1 MLLTK
6 VILKNYGV
14 YRDENVF
21 DLTCEPDK
29 PIILIGGT
37 NGSGKTT
44 LFESIILCL
53 YGISGFGKRTT
64 RKSYEK
70 FLSQKIHRYLK
81 TPVSAD
87 HASII
92 VQFKFYHN
100 GRETEYYVDRSW
112 RNEEGKILEQ
122 LTIKKRNN
130 ENESFKPLDTIE
142 ESYWQ
147 SFIEGLIP
155 RGIAK
160 HFFFDGEKIVE
171 IAEYGN
177 EDVTIKSSFNSL
189 LGLDFVEQLR
199 SDLQVYVMRN
209 LKGDEKHL
217 QVEFDKISHEKV
229 DSEKKIE
236 DLDGKK
242 ILKDAEIG
250 RIHKEIEILEAK
262 VSQIGGNF
270 ALKRDELKSK
280 KEVYQLKLESAQK
293 NIQELCLTVLPFAM
307 IPKNLEIVKNQL
319 KKDEEILKN
328 KFEKE
333 ILNSNFEEITKNI
346 QSEQFWNEFNFDT
359 NTKEKLVCK
368 FLSFLES
375 KSNSSQDQSDQSMF
389 NFSILETSK
398 LYDLIEEANGSIIER
413 LEKDT
418 QEYHEISENLHKIET
433 ALINAPNDDE
443 LGPLI
448 SELNKRHS
456 EAGSIKT
463 EIDHLEQQIATS
475 RAYIMHLNVK
485 LREIVGMRYKN
496 DKARLDANLTEKI
509 QNVLDEYTEKLKIKK
524 IHLLEDYLLK
534 GIHNLMHKENFI
546 NKVSIDKDSF
556 EITLI
561 AENGLPIPKDLLSKG
576 EQQMFATAVLWAL
589 AKTSGKP
596 LPFMIDTPLA
606 RLDIEHRSNL
616 VERFF
621 PLASHQVIIFSTDSE
636 ITAEE
641 YQKLYPYV
649 SRSYSMEYLPE
660 KGKTK
665 QHPNYFWNEKGE
677 SIIEN

>member
-44 LFESIILCL
+44 LFESIMLCL
-53 YGISGFGKRTT
+53 YGISGFGKRTS
-64 RKSYEK
+64 RKSYER
-70 FLSQKIHRYLK
+70 FLAQKIHRYLK
-81 TPVSAD
+81 SSVCAD

-92 VQFKFYHN
+92 VQFKFFHN

-112 RNEEGKILEQ
+112 KNEEGKILEQ
-122 LTIKKRNN
+122 LTIKKRNS

-171 IAEYGN
+171 IADYGK
-177 EDVTIKSSFNSL
+177 EDTAIKSSFNSL
-189 LGLDFVEQLR
+189 LGLDLVNQLR
-199 SDLQVYVMRN
+199 TDLQVYVMRN
-209 LKGDEKHL
+209 LKGDQKQL
-217 QVEFDKISHEKV
+217 QAEFEKISHDKQEGETKIHDLEEKRIQKDQELEQIHSEI
-229 DSEKKIE
+229 DS
-236 DLDGKK
+236 
-242 ILKDAEIG
+242 
-250 RIHKEIEILEAK
+250 LEAK
-262 VSQIGGNF
+262 ISQIGGNF
-270 ALKRDELKSK
+270 AQKRDELRTK
-280 KEVYQLKLESAQK
+280 KDVYRLKHENTLK
-293 NIQELCLTVLPFAM
+293 NIQELCATALPFSL
-307 IPKNLEIVKNQL
+307 IPKKLEKIKNQL
-319 KKDEEILKN
+319 KLDEEILK
-328 KFEKE
+328 KQFEKE
-333 ILNSNFEEITKNI
+333 ILNSKFENLSKNI
-346 QSEQFWNEFNFDT
+346 QSELFWNDIALDN
-359 NTKEKLVCK
+359 NTRKEIVIKLLK
-368 FLSFLES
+368 FFES
-375 KSNSSQDQSDQSMF
+375 KTNSQEKDESLF
-389 NFSILETSK
+389 NFSLVDSAK
-398 LYDLIEEANGSIIER
+398 LYEIIDEANGILIEK
-413 LEKDT
+413 LENET
-418 QEYHEISENLHKIET
+418 QEFYRINEELQKIET

-443 LGPLI
+443 ISPLI
-448 SELNKRHS
+448 SELNKLHS
-456 EAGSIKT
+456 KAGSLKT
-463 EIDHLEQQIATS
+463 EIDYLDQQITTNKAMM
-475 RAYIMHLNVK
+475 MHLNV
-485 LREIVGMRYKN
+485 RIRDVVGKRYKS
-496 DKARLDANLTEKI
+496 DKALKDADLTEKI

-524 IHLLEDYLLK
+524 IQLLENYLLE

-546 NKVSIDKDSF
+546 NKVLIDKDSF

-561 AENGLPIPKDLLSKG
+561 GPNEIPIQKDLLSKG

-606 RLDIEHRSNL
+606 RLDIEHRGNL
-616 VERFF
+616 VEQFF
-621 PLASHQVIIFSTDSE
+621 PHASHQVIIFSTNSEIDSE
-636 ITAEE
+636 N

-649 SRSYSMEYLPE
+649 SRSYSMEYE
-660 KGKTK
+660 IDEGKTK

-677 SIIEN
+677 KLIEN